1 MSDAPASATPTIV
14 QRLAAEALGT
24 FVLVFGLIGTGLYA
38 AAFAGGEGGMNV
50 GLLGVAIALGMSVIA
65 AAFTFGP
72 VSGGHFNPAVSI
84 GLAVAGRF
92 AWKDVAG
99 YAIAQ
104 AVGGLVAASALAAIL
119 VNGPA
124 AEVATAF
131 RGVSTGFDALSPAG
145 FGLGAF
151 LVAEVLAT
159 AVLVLVILGAT
170 SARGA
175 GALAPIAIGFTLTAM
190 ALAFIPVS
198 NASFNPA
205 RSLATAVFAGGE
217 ALTQLWASFAAPI
230 AGAAIAGLL
239 FRVLFERPA
248 TLSRAADAEA
258 VLAA

>member
-1 MSDAPASATPTIV
+1 MSDASASASPTIV
-14 QRLAAEALGT
+14 QKLAAEALGT
-24 FVLVFGLIGTGLYA
+24 FILVFGLIGTALYS

-72 VSGGHFNPAVSI
+72 VSGGHFNPAVSV

-104 AVGGLVAASALAAIL
+104 GVGGLLAAGALAAIL
-119 VNGPA
+119 ANGPTADLA
-124 AEVATAF
+124 AAF

-170 SARGA
+170 SARAAA
-175 GALAPIAIGFTLTAM
+175 GFAPVAIGFTLTAL

-205 RSLATAVFAGGE
+205 RSLATAVFGGGD
-217 ALTQLWASFAAPI
+217 AITQLWASFVAPV
-230 AGAAIAGLL
+230 AGAALAGLV
-239 FRVLFERPA
+239 FRVLFERPVRVA
-248 TLSRAADAEA
+248 GAANPEVA
-258 VLAA
+258 VSA